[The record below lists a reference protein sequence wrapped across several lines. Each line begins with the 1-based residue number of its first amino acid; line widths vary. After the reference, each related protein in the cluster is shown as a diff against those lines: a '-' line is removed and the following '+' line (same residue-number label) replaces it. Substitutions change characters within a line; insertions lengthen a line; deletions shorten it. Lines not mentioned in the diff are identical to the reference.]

1 MKAHGFRGSLR
12 LSFAAVTAG
21 GLLALAGCSAAL
33 PPQRTEVAF
42 SERSGIDQAGRQIGL
57 QVLTVPEGQRVMLIK
72 GPDDVERVCSPR
84 ESDEGR
90 SFSEGVDLHLAGA
103 GEGLGVGENVGERA
117 VALAHPTALVLLARE
132 LLFRACELS
141 LNLDADAE
149 ETRAIYDRFL
159 GTLEAIAPTLPA
171 EDGDDDNDDEDDE
184 DDDDD

>member
-1 MKAHGFRGSLR
+1 MNAHAFRWPLR
-12 LSFAAVTAG
+12 PALAAVTAG

-33 PPQRTEVAF
+33 PPQRTEVGFA
-42 SERSGIDQAGRQIGL
+42 EEGGIDQVGRAVGL
-57 QVLTVPEGQRVMLIK
+57 QVMTVPEGQRVMLIK

-84 ESDEGR
+84 ESDEGM
-90 SFSEGVDLHLAGA
+90 SVSEGVDLDLSGA
-103 GEGLGVGENVGERA
+103 GEGIGVGETVGERA

-149 ETRAIYDRFL
+149 ETRAIYERFL
-159 GTLEAIAPTLPA
+159 ATLEAIAPTLPA
-171 EDGDDDNDDEDDE
+171 EDGDDDYDDEDDE